1 MQNERFRVNPAKV
14 VHETIE
20 GEAILIHLDN
30 GFYYSLDGAGAEI
43 WELLAGSR
51 SFDEAAHELDA
62 HYASDPETIA
72 AEVRRLARELVGEDL
87 LEATDE
93 APEVALNGD
102 GAATKREF
110 SAPVLMKYEDM
121 QDFLLVD
128 PFTRRAT
135 PGGRTP
141 PMVDAGSRTRRRSW
155 RSPGLTS
162 TGTAWRA
169 SRVRTT

>member
-51 SFDEAAHELDA
+51 SFDEVAHELDA

-72 AEVRRLARELVGEDL
+72 AEVRRLAGELVGEDL
-87 LEATDE
+87 LEPTDE
-93 APEVALNGD
+93 APEVALNGCCS
-102 GAATKREF
+102 ARPSRTATRR
-110 SAPVLMKYEDM
+110 SAP
-121 QDFLLVD
+121 
-128 PFTRRAT
+128 
-135 PGGRTP
+135 GRSG
-141 PMVDAGSRTRRRSW
+141 ARSSRSRTSTPARTGCFRCSTG
-155 RSPGLTS
+155 RSPG
-162 TGTAWRA
+162 WV
-169 SRVRTT
+169 SRSRGSRS